1 MWCSALMT
9 GSFRMA
15 DVVGTLSVVADL
27 GFGLPPRNA
36 LRSSLIAVAL
46 GRRLGL
52 HEDELR
58 GPYYACL
65 LAHIGCI
72 SMSHETAALFG
83 DELEIT
89 RAVAMTNL
97 GDPQDIVDTLIPEIT
112 KGLSNE
118 ERERTTEAVMTH
130 APTFGREYD
139 TASTEVARRAAHR
152 MGLPENVQ
160 TCLFQQAE
168 EWRGDGAPSGLKGDE
183 IDIGARITR
192 LAGDAA
198 FFNHL
203 GGPEL
208 AKQAVRARAG
218 TLHDPDLVDAFCANA
233 AEILTGAS
241 EEEPEPLLLEAEPRP
256 AILLDG
262 SKLVDVAA
270 AFGDAADL
278 KTPFT
283 HGHSSATADVATA
296 AAERLGLDAE
306 ATEEVRV
313 AAFLH
318 DVGRVAISNAI
329 WEKTGRLS
337 SGDWEEVRMHTYHGE
352 RVVARSPLLKRLER
366 AIGMHHERN
375 DGSGYHRGSRASEIP
390 VSARIIAV
398 ADAWVSMQQPRPHR
412 EALEPDRAAAELQA
426 GAEAGLFDPRAVA
439 SVIDGARGVASSRPP
454 LPAGLSERELD
465 VLRLVA
471 EGASNPAIAE
481 RLFISR
487 RTAEHHVQHI
497 YRKIG
502 VSTRPGA
509 AMFALEH
516 GLLETP
522 VKA

>member
-1 MWCSALMT
+1 
-9 GSFRMA
+9 MA

-46 GRRLGL
+46 GRRIGL
-52 HEDELR
+52 EDDELR

-97 GDPQDIVDTLIPEIT
+97 GDPQDIVETLIPQIT
-112 KGLSNE
+112 RGLSAE
-118 ERERTTEAVMTH
+118 AGERKAEAVMTH
-130 APTFGREYD
+130 APTFGLEYD
-139 TASTEVARRAAHR
+139 TASTEVARRTARR

-160 TCLFQQAE
+160 RCLFQQAE
-168 EWRGDGAPSGLKGDE
+168 EWRGGGAPDGLKGQD

-203 GGPEL
+203 GGVDL
-208 AKQAVRARAG
+208 AKQAVSARAG
-218 TLHDPDLVDAFCANA
+218 TLHDPQLADAFCADA
-233 AEILTGAS
+233 EEILAAAS
-241 EEEPEPLLLEAEPRP
+241 EQEPEPLLLAAEPRP
-256 AILLDG
+256 MMLLD
-262 SKLVDVAA
+262 SRDLVDISA

-283 HGHSSATADVATA
+283 HGHSGATAEVAHA
-296 AAERLGLDAE
+296 AAERMGLE
-306 ATEEVRV
+306 AVAAEEVRL
-313 AAFLH
+313 AAYLH

-329 WEKTGRLS
+329 WEKPGRLS
-337 SGDWEEVRMHTYHGE
+337 SGDWEEVRMHAYHAE
-352 RVVARSPLLKRLER
+352 RIVVRSPLLKRLER
-366 AIGMHHERN
+366 LIGMHHERS
-375 DGSGYHRGSRASEIP
+375 DGSGYHRGSRAAEIP
-390 VSARIIAV
+390 VGARIIAV
-398 ADAWVSMQQPRPHR
+398 ADAWVSMQQARPHR
-412 EALEPDRAAAELQA
+412 EPFDPDRAASELKA
-426 GAEAGLFDPRAVA
+426 AAEAGRFDPRAVA
-439 SVIDGARGVASSRPP
+439 AVIDGARGAGSTRAP

-471 EGASNPAIAE
+471 EGASNPEIAE
-481 RLFISR
+481 RLFIAR

-522 VKA
+522 VSA